1 MNETVRAGKYYLG
14 DPSSLLPSSIYNGI
28 WGDLYGYQNGK
39 YSINDTDFV
48 VHNTS
53 SGDGIFKDSKN
64 RSYDIKSGTIAL
76 IDTSLRKDLESLS
89 HDHHHI
95 FNFECEVKFIY
106 TGGIFYIKSNKKIIV
121 IDTRSD
127 EIDSELDEF
136 CENNEG
142 EKITDFQNESDDS
155 DKSVNKSV
163 NKSEDGIISDES
175 DNEEISPTRSFFKK
189 K

>member
-76 IDTSLRKDLESLS
+76 IDESIIVKNDKNDKNGKNDS
-89 HDHHHI
+89 HI
-95 FNFECEVKFIY
+95 FNFESDVRFIY
-106 TGGIFYIKSNKKIIV
+106 TGGIFYIKSNKKIII

-127 EIDSELDEF
+127 EIDSELEEF
-136 CENNEG
+136 CENSEG
-142 EKITDFQNESDDS
+142 EKIKDFQNESDNS
-155 DKSVNKSV
+155 D
-163 NKSEDGIISDES
+163 KSEDGIISDDNES